1 MADKN
6 PDPAS
11 SVAFEETMF
20 TRAAQLL
27 ADPITDSTRKRQN
40 LLLLLSVLS
49 LAVFF
54 GIAVPEKVSLPG
66 VDVKIAVPLTPSGAP
81 SSTAASVANT
91 ALRFNRVL
99 SPVLLYCLVS
109 FWLSLYRD
117 RKAQNYQDELAQ
129 FKIKEAALQVYA
141 FTIKRGKRQLVI
153 IERFRKP
160 LRSGVKNLRRFSGRS
175 RRSAR
180 SSKECADRFGMNMQ
194 RRLLS
199 SRG

>member
-1 MADKN
+1 MATDLIAIGVLIGVREMAETN
-6 PDPAS
+6 PDPTSPA
-11 SVAFEETMF
+11 AFEETVF

-66 VDVKIAVPLTPSGAP
+66 VDVKIATSLTPPGATET
-81 SSTAASVANT
+81 TAAGIAHT

-117 RKAQNYQDELAQ
+117 R
-129 FKIKEAALQVYA
+129 
-141 FTIKRGKRQLVI
+141 
-153 IERFRKP
+153 
-160 LRSGVKNLRRFSGRS
+160 
-175 RRSAR
+175 
-180 SSKECADRFGMNMQ
+180 
-194 RRLLS
+194 
-199 SRG
+199 